1 MKKNYQRPQIIVIQL
16 RAKQQ
21 ILTRSVW
28 QDSTPV
34 PEAPEGDTDSW
45 GDWM

>member
-1 MKKNYQRPQIIVIQL
+1 MKKTYQSPQVTIIQL
-16 RAKQQ
+16 LAKQQ
-21 ILTRSVW
+21 ILTGSVW

-45 GDWM
+45 GEWS

>member
-1 MKKNYQRPQIIVIQL
+1 MKKFYQRPQIIVIQL

-21 ILTRSVW
+21 ILTGSVW

-45 GDWM
+45 GEWS

>member
-1 MKKNYQRPQIIVIQL
+1 MKKNYQRPQIMVIQL

-21 ILTRSVW
+21 ILTGSVW
-28 QDSTPV
+28 QDSNPV

-45 GDWM
+45 GEWS

>member
-21 ILTRSVW
+21 ILTGSVW

-45 GDWM
+45 GEWS